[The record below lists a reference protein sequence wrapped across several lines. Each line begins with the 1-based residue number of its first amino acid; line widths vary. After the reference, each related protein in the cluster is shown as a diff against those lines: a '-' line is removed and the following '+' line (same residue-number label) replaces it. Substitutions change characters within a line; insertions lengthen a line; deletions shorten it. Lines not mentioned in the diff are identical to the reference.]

1 MFFPRAL
8 PTRTGLC
15 NMRPMVQ
22 RRRRTSG
29 SGLVLSVL
37 GTVMLVV
44 TAIPSSPARAAD
56 ESETPADSKTEYA
69 PQADDQDR
77 PHDRSLLA
85 RTPADAA
92 VASKAQSDNE
102 PAFYQ
107 RWQFWA
113 ITGGIVVGA
122 VAAIWGGTVLY
133 HSMRGG
139 DVRPCNS
146 TFLTCAGQGEPQ

>member
-1 MFFPRAL
+1 
-8 PTRTGLC
+8 
-15 NMRPMVQ
+15 MRPMVQ

-29 SGLVLSVL
+29 SGVVLSVL

-44 TAIPSSPARAAD
+44 IAIPSFPVRAD
-56 ESETPADSKTEYA
+56 ESATPADSKTEYA
-69 PQADDQDR
+69 PQAEDQDR

-146 TFLTCAGQGEPQ
+146 SFLTCAGQGEPQ